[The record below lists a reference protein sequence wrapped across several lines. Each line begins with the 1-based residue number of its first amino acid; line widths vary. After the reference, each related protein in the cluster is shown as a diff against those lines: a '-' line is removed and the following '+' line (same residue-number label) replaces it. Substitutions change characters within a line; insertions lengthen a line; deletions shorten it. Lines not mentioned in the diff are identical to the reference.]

1 MRAAPPGSP
10 IDSPRGP
17 GGTRIHYAT
26 DGRDIL
32 FNQPDGWE
40 VDQPWLWWTDG
51 DGTFGNP
58 PPGADGSGFLTSLP
72 AVSRCTSIICDT
84 IGGLPWDIFRG
95 YEKLPDP
102 PWIQDPQALRPDARI
117 VDPATL
123 LEVRLS
129 RGGVLDAV
137 DHRRPLVRRRLPL
150 RPGAR

>member
-1 MRAAPPGSP
+1 M
-10 IDSPRGP
+10 
-17 GGTRIHYAT
+17 GGRSTS
-26 DGRDIL
+26 
-32 FNQPDGWE
+32 
-40 VDQPWLWWTDG
+40 PWLWWTDG

-129 RGGVLDAV
+129 AV
-137 DHRRPLVRRRLPL
+137 EFWTQWIIAALWFGDGYLYVPV
-150 RPGAR
+150 AR